1 MTRLWFRARS
11 YGWGWTPMTL
21 EGWLVIFA
29 FLVAVGIITGLYIYR
44 MQHGA
49 SHGTAMLVFLLAIGI
64 LTGLLIAVC
73 WVTGE
78 RPRWRW
84 GE

>member
-1 MTRLWFRARS
+1 MNPLWFKARR
-11 YGWGWTPMTL
+11 YGWGWTPVTI
-21 EGWLVIFA
+21 EGWLVMLGFI
-29 FLVAVGIITGLYIYR
+29 VAVGIVTAIFLYQLRQGGDPRWAALLFILMLMVLSGL
-44 MQHGA
+44 
-49 SHGTAMLVFLLAIGI
+49 V
-64 LTGLLIAVC
+64 IAVC